1 MNAQNDLDLM
11 EMAYGLAERAR
22 GRTSPNPC
30 VGAVVTSRGAIVGWG
45 RHEAAG
51 APHAEIVALDRAGRR
66 AKGGTIYLTLEPCVH
81 TGRTPPCIDRLLGA
95 GLARAVVSAVDPN
108 PIVDG
113 RGLTALREAGL
124 ALTAGLLE
132 ERNRRLNEA
141 YIKYITRRVP
151 FVTLKAAVSLD
162 GRIAAAGGDS
172 RWVSSAEARD
182 YAHLLRG
189 EHDAVLVGSGTV
201 RADDPMLTVRHPS
214 WKGKRVLRVVLDP
227 GLRTPDSARLL
238 SHPGALF
245 FTDAKAPA
253 AKARA
258 LEAKGAEVVRIAGGP
273 AALDLPSV
281 LEELGRRE
289 IASVLVEGGGRIHTA
304 FIEGRLADKLVLF
317 LAPKLVGGRRA
328 VPFLEGE
335 GAKKM
340 AAALSLKDVRGFPVG
355 DDRMIEGYL

>member
-1 MNAQNDLDLM
+1 MNARLDLDLM
-11 EMAYGLAERAR
+11 EMAYGLAEGAR

-66 AKGGTIYLTLEPCVH
+66 ARGGTIYLTLEPCVH

-113 RGLTALREAGL
+113 RGLAALRKAGF

-141 YIKYITRRVP
+141 YVKYIARRVP

-172 RWVSSAEARD
+172 RWVSSADARD

-201 RADDPMLTVRHPS
+201 RADDPLLTVRHPS

-238 SHPGALF
+238 SEPGALF
-245 FTDAKAPA
+245 FADAKAPA
-253 AKARA
+253 ARARA
-258 LEAKGAEVVRIAGGP
+258 LEAKGAEVVRVAGGP

-289 IASVLVEGGGRIHTA
+289 VASVLVEGGSRIHTA
-304 FIEGRLADKLVLF
+304 FVEGRLADKLVLF

-328 VPFLEGE
+328 VPFLEGA
-335 GAKKM
+335 GAENM
-340 AAALSLKDVRGFPVG
+340 ASALSLKGVRSFPVG